1 MDVLRGLVTV
11 TMNGALMYVEEIRGE
26 PRVLACTKCR
36 TKKAMAICGDL
47 YCRDCC
53 ISCVA
58 DYHVN
63 CKDFSAVRLLDHR
76 LYGCTGASVVQSGVA
91 SVAKISHI
99 SDELVNTAVH
109 AVPYGDVDG
118 YGGGGSVDYD
128 LYAYADGPIG
138 NSGIIYGAPLHHHHH
153 LRRMFSLVGC
163 QVTARL

>member
-11 TMNGALMYVEEIRGE
+11 TMNGALMYVEEIRGG

-58 DYHVN
+58 DYHVH

-99 SDELVNTAVH
+99 SDELVNTAVLVTSMVMVVVVL
-109 AVPYGDVDG
+109 ATTTYMRMRTVQSATV
-118 YGGGGSVDYD
+118 V
-128 LYAYADGPIG
+128 LFMV
-138 NSGIIYGAPLHHHHH
+138 HH
-153 LRRMFSLVGC
+153 C
-163 QVTARL
+163 TTITT